1 MHVLSLGPPSSPTCV
16 VEDERIVIAA
26 GRRNDKCKFVIE
38 RVSRPRN
45 PHHRESDPTIAEKN
59 VKAIRKSS
67 KWLVRVTF
75 NPNAV
80 KKKHIV
86 FFFLGLFFVHIHCHD
101 HVDALKKF
109 SGDLAKWL
117 REILSRCLA
126 DYFNKMLGDIVT
138 NKLILWRTNI
148 NPNFY
153 LYIRHQNNPSSIIVL
168 KKLIR
173 T

>member
-1 MHVLSLGPPSSPTCV
+1 MHVLSLGSPSSPACV

-59 VKAIRKSS
+59 VKAILKSS

-80 KKKHIV
+80 KKKTHC
-86 FFFLGLFFVHIHCHD
+86 FLFSRIIFCTYSLSWPCGCP
-101 HVDALKKF
+101 KKF
-109 SGDLAKWL
+109 SGDLAKWHG
-117 REILSRCLA
+117 EILSRCLA

-138 NKLILWRTNI
+138 NKLIVR
-148 NPNFY
+148 
-153 LYIRHQNNPSSIIVL
+153 RHQNQRMLQILILIFICIYAIKIIQVL
-168 KKLIR
+168 
-173 T
+173 